1 MRELLFLSPLGERR
15 IEEMDR
21 GRLPRRLA
29 AGGLASTSAPT
40 RFGNRWPGL
49 GMGWGGMTREGD
61 ETWLLAGSLAPH
73 PGLAATTVRAEGPI
87 FQ

>member
-15 IEEMDR
+15 IEEVDR

-29 AGGLASTSAPT
+29 AGLGTAGLA
-40 RFGNRWPGL
+40 L
-49 GMGWGGMTREGD
+49 GWGGVTREGD

-73 PGLAATTVRAEGPI
+73 PPSPSPPPVRE
-87 FQ
+87 